1 MRAKKTGPSG
11 PHATRPVLCQQ
22 GRVAMWSRS
31 PSAGKAGPV
40 SADTSASRPTR
51 DYSKWNRPSWPVLA
65 GGLAGA
71 ALLIA
76 ADLSTLLE
84 IKVLTVVEKRI
95 SAHAQHDW
103 AVALL
108 GIASLPLTFGAALRR
123 ARPALAG
130 LVLIG
135 VAVLVIALANDLPDT
150 RSTGVYGER
159 YDEAAAQAGPAFFL
173 ETAGAMLLLVTGVG
187 GIIRSSPP
195 PSRRRGPERSS
206 PPARPDAPADP
217 AG

>member
-31 PSAGKAGPV
+31 PSAGKGGLV

-51 DYSKWNRPSWPVLA
+51 DYSKWSSASWAVLA
-65 GGLAGA
+65 GGLVGA

-84 IKVLTVVEKRI
+84 IKVLTVVEKRL
-95 SAHAQHDW
+95 SGHAQHDW
-103 AVALL
+103 AVAIL
-108 GIASLPLTFGAALRR
+108 GLASIPLTIGAARR
-123 ARPALAG
+123 AARPAFVG
-130 LVLIG
+130 LIVIG

-150 RSTGVYGER
+150 RSTGVYGQR
-159 YDEAAAQAGPAFFL
+159 YDEAAAQAGPAFYL
-173 ETAGAMLLLVTGVG
+173 ETAGAVLLLVTGVG
-187 GIIRSSPP
+187 GLIMSPP
-195 PSRRRGPERSS
+195 PAPRRPGRGRSS
-206 PPARPDAPADP
+206 SPA
-217 AG
+217 